1 MSTLHSVVCAIDV
14 EVLALR
20 VQLVLVEEAEVV
32 VLMMLVDVDVEL
44 VHLQGF
50 LVLMTGLAL
59 CEKFLLIYFLCA
71 LFSSGMMLVVY
82 FLFWFS
88 PSCL

>member
-20 VQLVLVEEAEVV
+20 VQLVLVEELVEEAEVV
-32 VLMMLVDVDVEL
+32 VLVMLLEVDVEL
-44 VHLQGF
+44 VDLQGF

-59 CEKFLLIYFLCA
+59 CENFLLIYFLCV
-71 LFSSGMMLVVY
+71 LCFS
-82 FLFWFS
+82 
-88 PSCL
+88 